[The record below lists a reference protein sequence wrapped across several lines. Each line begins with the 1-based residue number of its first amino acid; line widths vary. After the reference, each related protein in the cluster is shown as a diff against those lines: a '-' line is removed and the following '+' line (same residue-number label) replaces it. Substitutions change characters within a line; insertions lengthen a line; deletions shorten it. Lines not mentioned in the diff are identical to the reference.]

1 MAERIEL
8 VCKATDDKEKR
19 DKLRE
24 EIEELACENE
34 RLRKGLLKLQALV
47 TKLSG
52 IILEQVKEALA

>member
-1 MAERIEL
+1 MADIIER
-8 VCKATDDKEKR
+8 VSKATQDK
-19 DKLRE
+19 E